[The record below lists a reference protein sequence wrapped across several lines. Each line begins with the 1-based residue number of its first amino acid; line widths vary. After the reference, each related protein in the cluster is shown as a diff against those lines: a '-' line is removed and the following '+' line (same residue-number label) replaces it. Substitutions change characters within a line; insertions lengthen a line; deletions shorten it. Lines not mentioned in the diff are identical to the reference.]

1 MTFRSAPLPIAS
13 EPASGHLLIAAT
25 SRSDDNHT
33 ATIQQVNFT
42 ENCRIGYCLD
52 MARTTLNKDAA
63 FASTLA
69 AELRTTF
76 GNLKRKVRQLGEQND
91 FTSSQIAV
99 ILRLEKDGPA
109 TVSSLARAEG
119 MRPQSM
125 SAVIFPLERSGFV
138 AGAADPNDGRK
149 TLISLTKSCKKW
161 IEDGRAARQDWLTR
175 AIQQKLS
182 PQEQK
187 QVSSAIHL
195 LARLT
200 ED

>member
-1 MTFRSAPLPIAS
+1 MAETF
-13 EPASGHLLIAAT
+13 
-25 SRSDDNHT
+25 
-33 ATIQQVNFT
+33 
-42 ENCRIGYCLD
+42 EN
-52 MARTTLNKDAA
+52 ADAA
-63 FASTLA
+63 LASKLA

-76 GNLKRKVRQLGEQND
+76 RKVKRKLREHGGEND

-99 ILRLEKDGPA
+99 ILRLETDGPA

-125 SAVIFPLERSGFV
+125 SAVIAPLEEMGFV

-149 TLISLTKSCKKW
+149 TFMSLTKACKKS
-161 IEDGRAARQDWLTR
+161 IEDGRAARQDWLAQ

-187 QVSSAIHL
+187 KLSTAIQL
-195 LARLT
+195 LAQIA

>member
-1 MTFRSAPLPIAS
+1 MLETPPN
-13 EPASGHLLIAAT
+13 T
-25 SRSDDNHT
+25 
-33 ATIQQVNFT
+33 
-42 ENCRIGYCLD
+42 
-52 MARTTLNKDAA
+52 DAA
-63 FASTLA
+63 LASKLA
-69 AELRTTF
+69 AELRTTL
-76 GNLKRKVRQLGEQND
+76 GHLKRKLRRNGGLND

-125 SAVIFPLERSGFV
+125 SAVITPLEEKGYV

-149 TLISLTKSCKKW
+149 TLMSLTKACKKS
-161 IEDGRAARQDWLTR
+161 IEDGRSARQDWLAQ

-187 QVSSAIHL
+187 KLSSAIHL
-195 LARLT
+195 LAQIT

>member
-1 MTFRSAPLPIAS
+1 MLETPPN
-13 EPASGHLLIAAT
+13 T
-25 SRSDDNHT
+25 
-33 ATIQQVNFT
+33 
-42 ENCRIGYCLD
+42 
-52 MARTTLNKDAA
+52 DAA
-63 FASTLA
+63 LASKLA
-69 AELRTTF
+69 AELRTTL
-76 GNLKRKVRQLGEQND
+76 GHLKRKLRRHGGLND

-109 TVSSLARAEG
+109 TVSSLARAGG

-125 SAVIFPLERSGFV
+125 SAVITPLEEKGYV

-149 TLISLTKSCKKW
+149 TLMSLTKACKKS
-161 IEDGRAARQDWLTR
+161 IEDGRSARQDWLAQ

-187 QVSSAIHL
+187 KLSSAIHL
-195 LARLT
+195 LAQIT

>member
-1 MTFRSAPLPIAS
+1 MCYSFVMVETPPN
-13 EPASGHLLIAAT
+13 T
-25 SRSDDNHT
+25 
-33 ATIQQVNFT
+33 
-42 ENCRIGYCLD
+42 
-52 MARTTLNKDAA
+52 DAA
-63 FASTLA
+63 LASKLA
-69 AELRTTF
+69 AELRTTL
-76 GNLKRKVRQLGEQND
+76 GHLKRKLRQQSGQND

-125 SAVIFPLERSGFV
+125 SAVIFPLEQMGFV

-149 TLISLTKSCKKW
+149 TLISLTKTCKKW

-175 AIQQKLS
+175 TIQQKLS

-187 QVSSAIHL
+187 QVSLAIHL
-195 LARLT
+195 LARLI

>member
-1 MTFRSAPLPIAS
+1 M
-13 EPASGHLLIAAT
+13 GKT
-25 SRSDDNHT
+25 SP
-33 ATIQQVNFT
+33 
-42 ENCRIGYCLD
+42 
-52 MARTTLNKDAA
+52 NKDAA
-63 FASTLA
+63 LASELA
-69 AELRTTF
+69 AGLRTTF
-76 GNLKRKVRQLGEQND
+76 GNLKRKVRQQGEQND

-99 ILRLEKDGPA
+99 VLRLERDGPA

-125 SAVIFPLERSGFV
+125 STVIAPLEEMGFV

-149 TLISLTKSCKKW
+149 TLMSLTKACKKW
-161 IEDGRAARQDWLTR
+161 IEDGRAARQDWLAQ
-175 AIQQKLS
+175 AIRQKLS

>member
-1 MTFRSAPLPIAS
+1 MTK
-13 EPASGHLLIAAT
+13 T
-25 SRSDDNHT
+25 
-33 ATIQQVNFT
+33 TIP
-42 ENCRIGYCLD
+42 
-52 MARTTLNKDAA
+52 NKDAA

-69 AELRTTF
+69 AELRATF
-76 GNLKRKVRQLGEQND
+76 GNLKRKLRQQGEQND

-125 SAVIFPLERSGFV
+125 SAVIAPLEEMGFV
-138 AGAADPNDGRK
+138 AGSADPNDGRK
-149 TLISLTKSCKKW
+149 TLMSLTKACKRS
-161 IEDGRAARQDWLTR
+161 IEDGRAARQDWLTQ

-187 QVSSAIHL
+187 KLSSAIHL
-195 LARLT
+195 LAKIT

>member
-1 MTFRSAPLPIAS
+1 MGR
-13 EPASGHLLIAAT
+13 T
-25 SRSDDNHT
+25 SS
-33 ATIQQVNFT
+33 
-42 ENCRIGYCLD
+42 
-52 MARTTLNKDAA
+52 NKDAA
-63 FASTLA
+63 FASELA

-76 GNLKRKVRQLGEQND
+76 GNLKRKVRQQGGRHDL
-91 FTSSQIAV
+91 TSSQIAI

-125 SAVIFPLERSGFV
+125 SAIIAPLEEMGLV

-149 TLISLTKSCKKW
+149 TLMSLTKACKKS
-161 IEDGRAARQDWLTR
+161 IEEGRAARQDWLMQ

-187 QVSSAIHL
+187 KLSSVMHL
-195 LARLT
+195 LTRLT

>member
-1 MTFRSAPLPIAS
+1 MIVLMNDRLPLTDTISAS
-13 EPASGHLLIAAT
+13 HLA
-25 SRSDDNHT
+25 
-33 ATIQQVNFT
+33 
-42 ENCRIGYCLD
+42 G
-52 MARTTLNKDAA
+52 
-63 FASTLA
+63 
-69 AELRTTF
+69 ELRTVL
-76 GNLKRKVRQLGEQND
+76 GRLKRRLREQGGRND
-91 FTSSQIAV
+91 LTSSQIAV

-125 SAVIFPLERSGFV
+125 SSVIAPLEEMGFV

-149 TLISLTKSCKKW
+149 TLISLTKTCRKS
-161 IEDGRAARQDWLTR
+161 IEDGRAARQDWL
-175 AIQQKLS
+175 AQALQKKLS

-187 QVSSAIHL
+187 KVLTAIRL

>member
-1 MTFRSAPLPIAS
+1 MTK
-13 EPASGHLLIAAT
+13 T
-25 SRSDDNHT
+25 
-33 ATIQQVNFT
+33 TIP
-42 ENCRIGYCLD
+42 
-52 MARTTLNKDAA
+52 NKDAA

-69 AELRTTF
+69 AELRATF
-76 GNLKRKVRQLGEQND
+76 GNLKRKLRQQGEQND

-125 SAVIFPLERSGFV
+125 SAVIAPLEEMGFV
-138 AGAADPNDGRK
+138 AGSADPNDGRK
-149 TLISLTKSCKKW
+149 TLMSLTKACKRS
-161 IEDGRAARQDWLTR
+161 IEDGRAARQDWLAQ

-187 QVSSAIHL
+187 QVSTAIHL
-195 LARLT
+195 LARLAG
-200 ED
+200 D